1 MELTVMK
8 EIKIGPYRFRNIPV
22 FIFDDEYN
30 VTSYP
35 YLGGILGNDLLRR
48 FNIILNYAKKEFY
61 FVPNSHY
68 GDQFDYAYSGI
79 ELYLVDDRIILGD
92 VAKGSPADEAGLKE
106 GDMVVGIN
114 TMLGQG
120 IQKYKTVLQNIGE
133 KIKMIVSRNGE
144 LMEFNFKVKSIL

>member
-1 MELTVMK
+1 
-8 EIKIGPYRFRNIPV
+8 
-22 FIFDDEYN
+22 
-30 VTSYP
+30 
-35 YLGGILGNDLLRR
+35 
-48 FNIILNYAKKEFY
+48 
-61 FVPNSHY
+61 
-68 GDQFDYAYSGI
+68 
-79 ELYLVDDRIILGD
+79 VDDRIILGD